1 MNNEGESKPVTLSE
15 APHSLRP
22 ADAGELSRILEKAS
36 TDKTSIFTGAPPKEK
51 LDRSIFLDLSSLDR
65 IVEHVQ
71 EDMVITLETGIKIAE
86 LNSYLARSGQWLP
99 VHGSSQNS
107 TVLELIETGNGG
119 PLDTGFGG
127 PRNLVLGLDTI
138 MADGSSFKCGGKIV
152 KNVTGYDLTK
162 LLVGSRSWLGV
173 SHRAHLRLFALPEY
187 KEALLVPLKST
198 EIIPEFCKRLIS
210 SGIAIKVLEIA
221 RADFLSEKFES
232 FALVADYGHRKE
244 VEESID
250 QLESLAS
257 SVSGTG
263 AIQRLNEGSL
273 ETILEKLSGY
283 SISGDAG
290 DDIVELSAPLKLIAE
305 ILDQVPA
312 SSFNLR
318 PVLGKLTLSINEDQL
333 GSLEDKLACLT
344 KQCSLASAITLA
356 CRSGND
362 LYKVKSL
369 SKVNQEN
376 DARLSALKMTI
387 KKRFDP
393 EFILNPLVRF

>member
-1 MNNEGESKPVTLSE
+1 
-15 APHSLRP
+15 
-22 ADAGELSRILEKAS
+22 
-36 TDKTSIFTGAPPKEK
+36 
-51 LDRSIFLDLSSLDR
+51 
-65 IVEHVQ
+65 
-71 EDMVITLETGIKIAE
+71 
-86 LNSYLARSGQWLP
+86 
-99 VHGSSQNS
+99 
-107 TVLELIETGNGG
+107 
-119 PLDTGFGG
+119 
-127 PRNLVLGLDTI
+127 
-138 MADGSSFKCGGKIV
+138 
-152 KNVTGYDLTK
+152 
-162 LLVGSRSWLGV
+162 
-173 SHRAHLRLFALPEY
+173 
-187 KEALLVPLKST
+187 
-198 EIIPEFCKRLIS
+198 S

-273 ETILEKLSGY
+273 ETILEKLAGY

-376 DARLSALKMTI
+376 DARLSELKMTI